1 MWNVHLSKDGIP
13 VSAKHSNSYPSTQRN
28 FNNFDLYDCILF
40 LYIRLKKEHELVR
53 QETVQV
59 ILGEQKLQVEH
70 RLLKNELD
78 ELTKVR
84 CQGHMNALI
93 HVSLGILRRLEIKY
107 LQNN

>member
-1 MWNVHLSKDGIP
+1 M
-13 VSAKHSNSYPSTQRN
+13 
-28 FNNFDLYDCILF
+28 
-40 LYIRLKKEHELVR
+40 R

-84 CQGHMNALI
+84 GQGHMNAKI
-93 HVSLGILRRLEIKY
+93 HLRLGILRCLEIKY

>member
-1 MWNVHLSKDGIP
+1 M
-13 VSAKHSNSYPSTQRN
+13 
-28 FNNFDLYDCILF
+28 
-40 LYIRLKKEHELVR
+40 R

-84 CQGHMNALI
+84 CQGHMNAYI
-93 HVSLGILRRLEIKY
+93 HVPVSLRRLEINICKIIDLSKIFLFFENIVMNFSSY
-107 LQNN
+107 ILSTIIL

>member
-1 MWNVHLSKDGIP
+1 M
-13 VSAKHSNSYPSTQRN
+13 
-28 FNNFDLYDCILF
+28 
-40 LYIRLKKEHELVR
+40 R

-84 CQGHMNALI
+84 GRGHMNSYKDVLKSIFA
-93 HVSLGILRRLEIKY
+93 K
-107 LQNN
+107 

>member
-1 MWNVHLSKDGIP
+1 M
-13 VSAKHSNSYPSTQRN
+13 
-28 FNNFDLYDCILF
+28 
-40 LYIRLKKEHELVR
+40 YIRLKKEHELVR

-84 CQGHMNALI
+84 GQGHMNA
-93 HVSLGILRRLEIKY
+93 
-107 LQNN
+107 

>member
-1 MWNVHLSKDGIP
+1 M
-13 VSAKHSNSYPSTQRN
+13 
-28 FNNFDLYDCILF
+28 
-40 LYIRLKKEHELVR
+40 R

-84 CQGHMNALI
+84 GQGHMYYDVLKSIFA
-93 HVSLGILRRLEIKY
+93 K
-107 LQNN
+107 